1 MASFI
6 GLAGRGRPSAPLA
19 AALGQAAIPER
30 PLVFL
35 DLEASSLGPRSWPIE
50 IGCAWLE
57 AGQVEVRSELIAPRP
72 EWPLDDWS
80 LAAQRCHGL
89 SLAQVRR
96 GQPADALAAATD
108 ALAGCEVVSDNP
120 RWDQF
125 WLDRLRAGRRE
136 RIVVRHVRDAAA
148 TRLPGLVADAF
159 ALALLRSVPPHRAG
173 GDARR
178 LAEAWLG
185 ALRRYELAG

>member
-6 GLAGRGRPSAPLA
+6 GPAGHGRPSAPIA
-19 AALGQAAIPER
+19 PALGEAVSET

-57 AGQVEVRSELIAPRP
+57 AGRVEVRSELIAPRP
-72 EWPLDDWS
+72 DWPLDDWCP
-80 LAAQRCHGL
+80 AAQRCHGL
-89 SLAQVRR
+89 TLAQVRR
-96 GQPADALAAATD
+96 GQPAGTLAAATD

-125 WLDRLRAGRRE
+125 WLDRLREGRGK
-136 RIVVRHVRDAAA
+136 RIVVRHVRAAA
-148 TRLPGLVADAF
+148 AARLPGLVADAF

-178 LAEAWLG
+178 LADAWLS